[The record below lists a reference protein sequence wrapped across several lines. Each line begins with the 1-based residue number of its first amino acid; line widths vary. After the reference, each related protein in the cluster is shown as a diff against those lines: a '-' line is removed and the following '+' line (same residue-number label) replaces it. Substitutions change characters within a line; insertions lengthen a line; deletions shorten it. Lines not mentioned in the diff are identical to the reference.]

1 MLKFSFSYIL
11 LPKIWRQ
18 NLNLK
23 KNCSFLQ
30 ISLSIIIDTIDYTQ
44 PFSFFLFNTMT
55 TTTAALLQQTATT
68 RTKSSFVSSSSSSS
82 FSKKKAFSLSF
93 ARRSN
98 FKISSKRGVEILP
111 ASLLGDREDK
121 SLWDELLEAE
131 DTSSDDGGGEYQSDA
146 SAKVM
151 TTTTTRTDDDKND
164 VSSEQP
170 LWEMLAD
177 EEEEE
182 EEENRSA
189 LKKKANNN
197 FKAKKKLS
205 SSSSAKTTTKALRAK
220 SSSSSS
226 SSSSSQKKREDDTDI
241 SAEDA
246 AAELFRDTTRDALRI
261 SKSDFTVSSI
271 IDKINR
277 GKVDLRPSYQR
288 EYVWTVRTA
297 SKLIESLLLNIPVPT
312 MFFHEVKSGKLEVVD
327 GKQRLTSIW
336 SFVQNEFPGGQA
348 FKLSG
353 LEVYHELNG
362 KTFDELNETFQEII
376 LDYPLNVHTISKTSQ
391 PDFVFEVFERLNMGA
406 TQLNEQELRN
416 CIYQGAYTDLLE
428 ELTLNESFLF
438 ANRSKMPH
446 LRMRDRELILRFFTM
461 QRTTPS
467 GFYLPA
473 KSWLNEEMRENKDLL
488 PKEATEMT
496 ELFEKTLKLSV
507 DIFGDCAFRPA
518 KYPEASKKGQK
529 VIAEDV
535 SGIFVR
541 EYFESGEI
549 SVALWDTITSSF
561 AKMVRDEN
569 ETKLALEIKDEIVA
583 AWINLATSDK
593 FRRNMVSQP
602 KAVLARDEM
611 FRDMLLSL
619 GLLSPNDEDENDGEE
634 ESEGSTKGPR

>member
-1 MLKFSFSYIL
+1 
-11 LPKIWRQ
+11 
-18 NLNLK
+18 
-23 KNCSFLQ
+23 
-30 ISLSIIIDTIDYTQ
+30 
-44 PFSFFLFNTMT
+44 MT
-55 TTTAALLQQTATT
+55 TTTALLQQTVTT

-98 FKISSKRGVEILP
+98 KISSKRGVEILP

-131 DTSSDDGGGEYQSDA
+131 DTSSDDDDGGEYQSDA
-146 SAKVM
+146 SAKVIT
-151 TTTTTRTDDDKND
+151 TTTTTRTDDDKNDD

-182 EEENRSA
+182 EENRRD

-220 SSSSSS
+220 SSSSS

-529 VIAEDV
+529 VTAEDV

>member
-1 MLKFSFSYIL
+1 
-11 LPKIWRQ
+11 
-18 NLNLK
+18 
-23 KNCSFLQ
+23 
-30 ISLSIIIDTIDYTQ
+30 
-44 PFSFFLFNTMT
+44 MT
-55 TTTAALLQQTATT
+55 TTTALLQQTVTTTT
-68 RTKSSFVSSSSSSS
+68 RSFVSSSSSSS
-82 FSKKKAFSLSF
+82 FSKKKASLSF
-93 ARRSN
+93 ARRS
-98 FKISSKRGVEILP
+98 KISSKQRVEILL

-131 DTSSDDGGGEYQSDA
+131 DTSDQSSDGGGEYQSSA

-151 TTTTTRTDDDKND
+151 TTTTTRTDDD

-182 EEENRSA
+182 NRRA
-189 LKKKANNN
+189 LKKKANNG
-197 FKAKKKLS
+197 KAKKKLS

-226 SSSSSQKKREDDTDI
+226 SSSSQKKREDEDI

-518 KYPEASKKGQK
+518 KYPEASKKGQI
-529 VIAEDV
+529 VTAEDV

-619 GLLSPNDEDENDGEE
+619 GLLSPNDEEENDGEE

>member
-1 MLKFSFSYIL
+1 
-11 LPKIWRQ
+11 
-18 NLNLK
+18 
-23 KNCSFLQ
+23 
-30 ISLSIIIDTIDYTQ
+30 
-44 PFSFFLFNTMT
+44 MT
-55 TTTAALLQQTATT
+55 TTTFALPQQTATT
-68 RTKSSFVSSSSSSS
+68 TTRTTKSSFVSSSSSSS
-82 FSKKKAFSLSF
+82 FSKKKASSLSF
-93 ARRSN
+93 ARRRN
-98 FKISSKRGVEILP
+98 KISSKQRGVEILP

-131 DTSSDDGGGEYQSDA
+131 DTSSDDDDGGEYQSDA

-220 SSSSSS
+220 SSSSS

-529 VIAEDV
+529 VTAEDV

>member
-1 MLKFSFSYIL
+1 
-11 LPKIWRQ
+11 
-18 NLNLK
+18 
-23 KNCSFLQ
+23 
-30 ISLSIIIDTIDYTQ
+30 
-44 PFSFFLFNTMT
+44 MT
-55 TTTAALLQQTATT
+55 TTTTTTTSTAAAGLRA
-68 RTKSSFVSSSSSSS
+68 RFFSPSSSSLRRRARGVA
-82 FSKKKAFSLSF
+82 FGAREQKKKKHGKQNH
-93 ARRSN
+93 RRGRSGLLAC
-98 FKISSKRGVEILP
+98 SAE
-111 ASLLGDREDK
+111 LLGDREDK
-121 SLWDELLEAE
+121 SLWDELMEAPDFEREEE
-131 DTSSDDGGGEYQSDA
+131 DDEMTFGGGSAAAA
-146 SAKVM
+146 SG
-151 TTTTTRTDDDKND
+151 
-164 VSSEQP
+164 EQP

-182 EEENRSA
+182 EEEEMENETSGGKGGGDDETA
-189 LKKKANNN
+189 QTPQQ
-197 FKAKKKLS
+197 AKKKVAVRKTKKKS
-205 SSSSAKTTTKALRAK
+205 SVGAAKKSAKNEAMISNSSTPKVATTKALRA
-220 SSSSSS
+220 
-226 SSSSSQKKREDDTDI
+226 SSSSSQKKREEEEEEI

-488 PKEATEMT
+488 PKEAAEMT

-529 VIAEDV
+529 VTAEDV

-561 AKMVRDEN
+561 AKMVQDEN

-583 AWINLATSDK
+583 AWINLARSDT

-619 GLLSPNDEDENDGEE
+619 GLLSPNEDEDNE
-634 ESEGSTKGPR
+634 

>member
-1 MLKFSFSYIL
+1 
-11 LPKIWRQ
+11 
-18 NLNLK
+18 
-23 KNCSFLQ
+23 
-30 ISLSIIIDTIDYTQ
+30 
-44 PFSFFLFNTMT
+44 MT
-55 TTTAALLQQTATT
+55 TTTALLQQTVTTTT
-68 RTKSSFVSSSSSSS
+68 RSFVSSSSSSS
-82 FSKKKAFSLSF
+82 FSKKKASLSF
-93 ARRSN
+93 ARRS
-98 FKISSKRGVEILP
+98 KISSKQRVEILP

-131 DTSSDDGGGEYQSDA
+131 DTSDQSSDGGGEYQSSA

-151 TTTTTRTDDDKND
+151 TTTTTRTDDD

-182 EEENRSA
+182 NRRA
-189 LKKKANNN
+189 LKKKANNG
-197 FKAKKKLS
+197 KAKKKSS

-226 SSSSSQKKREDDTDI
+226 SSSQKKREDEDI

-297 SKLIESLLLNIPVPT
+297 SKLMESLLLNIPVPT

-518 KYPEASKKGQK
+518 KYPEASKKGQI
-529 VIAEDV
+529 VTAEDV

-619 GLLSPNDEDENDGEE
+619 GLLSPNDEEENDGEE

>member
-1 MLKFSFSYIL
+1 
-11 LPKIWRQ
+11 
-18 NLNLK
+18 
-23 KNCSFLQ
+23 
-30 ISLSIIIDTIDYTQ
+30 
-44 PFSFFLFNTMT
+44 MT
-55 TTTAALLQQTATT
+55 TTTFALPQQTATT
-68 RTKSSFVSSSSSSS
+68 TRTTKSSFVSSSSSSS
-82 FSKKKAFSLSF
+82 FSKKKASSLTF
-93 ARRSN
+93 ARRRN
-98 FKISSKRGVEILP
+98 KISSKQRGVEILP
-111 ASLLGDREDK
+111 KASLLGDREDK

-151 TTTTTRTDDDKND
+151 TTTTTRTDDDKNDD

-529 VIAEDV
+529 VTAEDV

>member
-1 MLKFSFSYIL
+1 MCH
-11 LPKIWRQ
+11 LP
-18 NLNLK
+18 
-23 KNCSFLQ
+23 
-30 ISLSIIIDTIDYTQ
+30 IIIDVKIQ
-44 PFSFFLFNTMT
+44 KISSFFPASSPTVRVTIIIILIIITHMT
-55 TTTAALLQQTATT
+55 TTSTAAGLHA
-68 RTKSSFVSSSSSSS
+68 RFFSPSSSSLRRRARGVA
-82 FSKKKAFSLSF
+82 FGAREQKKKNGKQNH
-93 ARRSN
+93 RRGRS
-98 FKISSKRGVEILP
+98 GVLACSAE
-111 ASLLGDREDK
+111 LLGDREDK
-121 SLWDELLEAE
+121 SLWDELMEAPDFEREEE
-131 DTSSDDGGGEYQSDA
+131 DDDLTFGGGSAAAA
-146 SAKVM
+146 SG
-151 TTTTTRTDDDKND
+151 
-164 VSSEQP
+164 EQP

-182 EEENRSA
+182 EEEEEMENATSGERGGGDEESA
-189 LKKKANNN
+189 RTPQQ
-197 FKAKKKLS
+197 AKKKVAVRKTKKKS
-205 SSSSAKTTTKALRAK
+205 SVGGAAAKKSAKNEAMISNSSTPKVATTKALRA
-220 SSSSSS
+220 
-226 SSSSSQKKREDDTDI
+226 SSSSSQKKREEEEEEI

-488 PKEATEMT
+488 PKEAAEMT

-529 VIAEDV
+529 VTAEDV

-561 AKMVRDEN
+561 AKMVQDEN

-583 AWINLATSDK
+583 AWINLARSDT

-619 GLLSPNDEDENDGEE
+619 GLLSPNEDEDNE
-634 ESEGSTKGPR
+634 

>member
-1 MLKFSFSYIL
+1 
-11 LPKIWRQ
+11 
-18 NLNLK
+18 
-23 KNCSFLQ
+23 
-30 ISLSIIIDTIDYTQ
+30 
-44 PFSFFLFNTMT
+44 MT
-55 TTTAALLQQTATT
+55 TRTALLQQTVTT

-98 FKISSKRGVEILP
+98 KISSKRGVEILP

-131 DTSSDDGGGEYQSDA
+131 DTSSDDDDGGEYQSDA

-177 EEEEE
+177 EEEE

-529 VIAEDV
+529 VTAEDV

>member
-1 MLKFSFSYIL
+1 
-11 LPKIWRQ
+11 
-18 NLNLK
+18 
-23 KNCSFLQ
+23 
-30 ISLSIIIDTIDYTQ
+30 
-44 PFSFFLFNTMT
+44 MT
-55 TTTAALLQQTATT
+55 TTTALLQQTVTT

-98 FKISSKRGVEILP
+98 KISSKRGVEILP

-151 TTTTTRTDDDKND
+151 TTTTTRTDDDKNDD

-529 VIAEDV
+529 VTAEDV

>member
-1 MLKFSFSYIL
+1 
-11 LPKIWRQ
+11 
-18 NLNLK
+18 
-23 KNCSFLQ
+23 
-30 ISLSIIIDTIDYTQ
+30 
-44 PFSFFLFNTMT
+44 MT
-55 TTTAALLQQTATT
+55 TTTALLQQTVTTTT
-68 RTKSSFVSSSSSSS
+68 RSFVSSSSSSS
-82 FSKKKAFSLSF
+82 FSKKKASLSF
-93 ARRSN
+93 ARRS
-98 FKISSKRGVEILP
+98 KISSKQRVEILP

-131 DTSSDDGGGEYQSDA
+131 DASDQSSDGGGEYQSSA

-151 TTTTTRTDDDKND
+151 TTTTTRTDDD

-182 EEENRSA
+182 NRRA
-189 LKKKANNN
+189 LKKKANNG
-197 FKAKKKLS
+197 KAKKKLS

-226 SSSSSQKKREDDTDI
+226 SSSQKKREDEDI

-518 KYPEASKKGQK
+518 KYPEASKKGQI
-529 VIAEDV
+529 VTAEDV

-619 GLLSPNDEDENDGEE
+619 GLLSPNDEEENDGEE

>member
-1 MLKFSFSYIL
+1 
-11 LPKIWRQ
+11 
-18 NLNLK
+18 
-23 KNCSFLQ
+23 
-30 ISLSIIIDTIDYTQ
+30 
-44 PFSFFLFNTMT
+44 MT
-55 TTTAALLQQTATT
+55 TTTTT
-68 RTKSSFVSSSSSSS
+68 TKSSFVSSSSSSS
-82 FSKKKAFSLSF
+82 FSKKKASLSF

-98 FKISSKRGVEILP
+98 KISSKQRGVEILP

-131 DTSSDDGGGEYQSDA
+131 DTSSDDDGGEYQSDA

-205 SSSSAKTTTKALRAK
+205 SSSSSAKTTTKALR
-220 SSSSSS
+220 STSSSSS

-529 VIAEDV
+529 VTAEDV

-611 FRDMLLSL
+611 FRDMLLGL
-619 GLLSPNDEDENDGEE
+619 GLLSPNDEDENE
-634 ESEGSTKGPR
+634 ESARGPR

>member
-1 MLKFSFSYIL
+1 
-11 LPKIWRQ
+11 
-18 NLNLK
+18 
-23 KNCSFLQ
+23 
-30 ISLSIIIDTIDYTQ
+30 
-44 PFSFFLFNTMT
+44 MT
-55 TTTAALLQQTATT
+55 TTTALLQQTVTTTT
-68 RTKSSFVSSSSSSS
+68 RSFVSSSSSSS
-82 FSKKKAFSLSF
+82 FSKKKASLSF
-93 ARRSN
+93 ARRS
-98 FKISSKRGVEILP
+98 KISSKQRVEILP

-131 DTSSDDGGGEYQSDA
+131 DTSDQSSDGGGEYQSSA

-151 TTTTTRTDDDKND
+151 TTTTTRTDDD

-182 EEENRSA
+182 NRRA
-189 LKKKANNN
+189 LKKKANNG
-197 FKAKKKLS
+197 KAKKKSS

-226 SSSSSQKKREDDTDI
+226 SSSQKKREDEDI

-376 LDYPLNVHTISKTSQ
+376 FDYPLNVHTISKTSQ

-518 KYPEASKKGQK
+518 KYPEASKKGQI
-529 VIAEDV
+529 VTAEDV

-602 KAVLARDEM
+602 KAVLTRDEM

-619 GLLSPNDEDENDGEE
+619 GLLSPNDEEENDGEE

>member
-1 MLKFSFSYIL
+1 MYSFISSPHVIDV
-11 LPKIWRQ
+11 KIQ
-18 NLNLK
+18 K
-23 KNCSFLQ
+23 ISSFFPA
-30 ISLSIIIDTIDYTQ
+30 SSPTVRVTIIIILIIITH
-44 PFSFFLFNTMT
+44 MT
-55 TTTAALLQQTATT
+55 TTSTAAGLHA
-68 RTKSSFVSSSSSSS
+68 RFFSPSSSSLRRRARCVA
-82 FSKKKAFSLSF
+82 FGAREQKKKKKKNGKQNH
-93 ARRSN
+93 RRGRS
-98 FKISSKRGVEILP
+98 GVLACSAE
-111 ASLLGDREDK
+111 LLGDREDK
-121 SLWDELLEAE
+121 SLWDELMEAPDFEREEE
-131 DTSSDDGGGEYQSDA
+131 DDDVTFGGGSAAAA
-146 SAKVM
+146 SG
-151 TTTTTRTDDDKND
+151 
-164 VSSEQP
+164 EQP

-182 EEENRSA
+182 EEEEEMENATSGEKGGGDEESA
-189 LKKKANNN
+189 RTPQQ
-197 FKAKKKLS
+197 AKKKVAVRKTKKKS
-205 SSSSAKTTTKALRAK
+205 SVGGAAKKSAKNEAMISNSSTPKVATTKALRA
-220 SSSSSS
+220 
-226 SSSSSQKKREDDTDI
+226 SSSSSQKKREEEEEEI

-488 PKEATEMT
+488 PKEAAEMT

-529 VIAEDV
+529 VTAEDV

-561 AKMVRDEN
+561 AKMVQDEN

-583 AWINLATSDK
+583 AWINLARSDT

-619 GLLSPNDEDENDGEE
+619 GLLSPNEDEDNE
-634 ESEGSTKGPR
+634 

>member
-1 MLKFSFSYIL
+1 
-11 LPKIWRQ
+11 
-18 NLNLK
+18 
-23 KNCSFLQ
+23 
-30 ISLSIIIDTIDYTQ
+30 
-44 PFSFFLFNTMT
+44 MT
-55 TTTAALLQQTATT
+55 TTTALLQQTVTTTT
-68 RTKSSFVSSSSSSS
+68 RSFVSSSSSSS
-82 FSKKKAFSLSF
+82 FSKKKASLSF
-93 ARRSN
+93 ARRS
-98 FKISSKRGVEILP
+98 KISSKQRVEILP

-131 DTSSDDGGGEYQSDA
+131 DTSDQSSDGGGEYQSSA

-151 TTTTTRTDDDKND
+151 TTTTTRTDDD

-182 EEENRSA
+182 NRRA
-189 LKKKANNN
+189 LKKKANNG
-197 FKAKKKLS
+197 KAKKKSS

-226 SSSSSQKKREDDTDI
+226 SSSQKKREDEDI

-297 SKLIESLLLNIPVPT
+297 SKLMESLLLNIPVPT

-376 LDYPLNVHTISKTSQ
+376 FDYPLNVHTISKTSQ

-518 KYPEASKKGQK
+518 KYPEASKKGQI
-529 VIAEDV
+529 VTAEDV

-619 GLLSPNDEDENDGEE
+619 GLLSPNDEEENDGEE

>member
-1 MLKFSFSYIL
+1 
-11 LPKIWRQ
+11 
-18 NLNLK
+18 
-23 KNCSFLQ
+23 
-30 ISLSIIIDTIDYTQ
+30 
-44 PFSFFLFNTMT
+44 MT
-55 TTTAALLQQTATT
+55 TTTALLQQTVTT

-98 FKISSKRGVEILP
+98 KISSKRGVEILP

-182 EEENRSA
+182 EEENRRD

-197 FKAKKKLS
+197 FKAKKKLSS

-529 VIAEDV
+529 VTAEDV

>member
-1 MLKFSFSYIL
+1 MKKGGGASPTSNPIVTLFLLKTRF
-11 LPKIWRQ
+11 
-18 NLNLK
+18 
-23 KNCSFLQ
+23 
-30 ISLSIIIDTIDYTQ
+30 
-44 PFSFFLFNTMT
+44 
-55 TTTAALLQQTATT
+55 ALLKIMPPATALQTYPSST
-68 RTKSSFVSSSSSSS
+68 RASKSSAFKSASRSPSSRLVVGCGNNASQ
-82 FSKKKAFSLSF
+82 KT
-93 ARRSN
+93 RRQS
-98 FKISSKRGVEILP
+98 RPRCRAGVVVR
-111 ASLLGDREDK
+111 AGLLGDREDK
-121 SLWDELLEAE
+121 SLWDELLEA
-131 DTSSDDGGGEYQSDA
+131 DDGSSSSSDP
-146 SAKVM
+146 
-151 TTTTTRTDDDKND
+151 
-164 VSSEQP
+164 SSEQP

-177 EEEEE
+177 EEEDMDVSAMPASDAEVAEKKKKVVVKKTRKKSSVGGGKSATASKNKAKDSKAVISNATTAKATTTKSLRSTQKNKEE
-182 EEENRSA
+182 EEE
-189 LKKKANNN
+189 
-197 FKAKKKLS
+197 
-205 SSSSAKTTTKALRAK
+205 
-220 SSSSSS
+220 
-226 SSSSSQKKREDDTDI
+226 DI

-327 GKQRLTSIW
+327 GKQRLTSIF

-488 PKEATEMT
+488 PKEAAEMT

-518 KYPEASKKGQK
+518 KYPDGSKKGKK
-529 VIAEDV
+529 VTAEDV
-535 SGIFVR
+535 SGLFVR

-549 SVALWDTITSSF
+549 SVALWDTINSSF
-561 AKMVRDEN
+561 AKMAQDEN

-583 AWINLATSDK
+583 AWINLARSDK

-611 FRDMLLSL
+611 FRDMLLGL
-619 GLLSPNDEDENDGEE
+619 GLLSPNDEDENE
-634 ESEGSTKGPR
+634 ESARGPR

>member
-1 MLKFSFSYIL
+1 M
-11 LPKIWRQ
+11 
-18 NLNLK
+18 
-23 KNCSFLQ
+23 
-30 ISLSIIIDTIDYTQ
+30 
-44 PFSFFLFNTMT
+44 
-55 TTTAALLQQTATT
+55 
-68 RTKSSFVSSSSSSS
+68 
-82 FSKKKAFSLSF
+82 
-93 ARRSN
+93 
-98 FKISSKRGVEILP
+98 
-111 ASLLGDREDK
+111 
-121 SLWDELLEAE
+121 
-131 DTSSDDGGGEYQSDA
+131 
-146 SAKVM
+146 
-151 TTTTTRTDDDKND
+151 
-164 VSSEQP
+164 
-170 LWEMLAD
+170 
-177 EEEEE
+177 
-182 EEENRSA
+182 
-189 LKKKANNN
+189 
-197 FKAKKKLS
+197 
-205 SSSSAKTTTKALRAK
+205 
-220 SSSSSS
+220 
-226 SSSSSQKKREDDTDI
+226 
-241 SAEDA
+241 
-246 AAELFRDTTRDALRI
+246 
-261 SKSDFTVSSI
+261 
-271 IDKINR
+271 
-277 GKVDLRPSYQR
+277 
-288 EYVWTVRTA
+288 WTVRTA

-529 VIAEDV
+529 VTAEDV

-619 GLLSPNDEDENDGEE
+619 GLISPNDEEENDGEE